1 MTPLFDGQQDL
12 GSGGLKALVNSTT
25 NIQSNGSIFV
35 CDALNTNQL
44 SSNSFKITTRICEN
58 SLTKLRS
65 LRHPDILKFID
76 GGETNSA
83 VYIITGQISSLSVKL
98 DRLKMTKQTEV
109 EWKIWGLS
117 RISALKFLNSPGTS
131 THGNLRLTPIFITQ
145 SGEWKLSGLKA
156 LGGLFP
162 EAARYTSPELM
173 KTGYKVLKDIPLALS
188 SAACRLALAN
198 PKSRLKAKT
207 FGEVGLGNGAGGGG
221 VAESLVK
228 IFASPDRAIRLSLLE
243 LLPQYVDHLDRL
255 VVVEKIWPNVLTGFT
270 DTVPIIREA
279 KVKSALLLAP
289 KVT

>member
-1 MTPLFDGQQDL
+1 MLSTPT
-12 GSGGLKALVNSTT
+12 NSVL
-25 NIQSNGSIFV
+25 I
-35 CDALNTNQL
+35 LL
-44 SSNSFKITTRICEN
+44 
-58 SLTKLRS
+58 
-65 LRHPDILKFID
+65 HPDILKFID

-145 SGEWKLSGLKA
+145 SGEWKLSGLKVLSSSKDPQPILYA

-173 KTGYKVLKDIPLALS
+173 KTGYKVLK
-188 SAACRLALAN
+188 
-198 PKSRLKAKT
+198 
-207 FGEVGLGNGAGGGG
+207 
-221 VAESLVK
+221 ES
-228 IFASPDRAIRLSLLE
+228 
-243 LLPQYVDHLDRL
+243 